1 MYLLGQHVQYILYT
15 GGGVVM
21 ETRFAVMK
29 DRLVG
34 VVDDLSK
41 INSNRDKRLGEITEK
56 LALEQFNLVVMG
68 QFKRGKSTFINALIG
83 AEILPTSI
91 IPLTSIVT
99 ILRYGQKAKAMVRYL
114 DEKEEEI
121 DLPDI
126 PKFVTEKRN
135 PKNKLRV
142 KEVEILFPS
151 DYLKDGVRIIDTPGV
166 GSVFKHNTDVAYA
179 YLPYVDA
186 GVFIVTPDP
195 PLGEAEHRFLT
206 EVREH
211 ADKFIFVL
219 NKTDLVEA
227 SDLSESMDFT
237 TNLIQEDL
245 GQSVNLYP
253 VSAKF
258 ALLGKLKGDTD
269 KLSQS
274 NMLAFEKDLKD
285 FLHHEK
291 GKTFLRSVIGSLL
304 KYTADETMA
313 YKIEQEAARLSVEEL
328 KAKIATFEKY
338 AETAQKDRDRQNF
351 ILEGHMRKL
360 QQKLDDNLAGLAQKD
375 LPVLLKNMEEK
386 FAETTARHI
395 SSHELEKEM
404 EEFVFN
410 EIMVTFNRVRQKEA
424 EKIAGILEQIYLD
437 IAKRTN
443 DIIENIVKMTSDL
456 FQVEL
461 KPFTTVEKLSKKGEF
476 YFLLKDDP
484 GAIELIGLSIRF
496 ALPKFMAK
504 GIILKR
510 MKDTVSGRF
519 ERHCGRVRY
528 DLLRRVEDTS
538 RNFKKALNEKI
549 DLTVSTIREALNRA
563 MALKDQSEKEV
574 SQTLST
580 LSDRLSNVEEI
591 RNQLYSYQKDVSA
604 M

>member
-1 MYLLGQHVQYILYT
+1 
-15 GGGVVM
+15 M

-253 VSAKF
+253 VSAILQMNRS
-258 ALLGKLKGDTD
+258 A
-269 KLSQS
+269 
-274 NMLAFEKDLKD
+274 KD
-285 FLHHEK
+285 
-291 GKTFLRSVIGSLL
+291 G
-304 KYTADETMA
+304 
-313 YKIEQEAARLSVEEL
+313 
-328 KAKIATFEKY
+328 
-338 AETAQKDRDRQNF
+338 
-351 ILEGHMRKL
+351 
-360 QQKLDDNLAGLAQKD
+360 
-375 LPVLLKNMEEK
+375 
-386 FAETTARHI
+386 
-395 SSHELEKEM
+395 
-404 EEFVFN
+404 
-410 EIMVTFNRVRQKEA
+410 
-424 EKIAGILEQIYLD
+424 
-437 IAKRTN
+437 
-443 DIIENIVKMTSDL
+443 
-456 FQVEL
+456 
-461 KPFTTVEKLSKKGEF
+461 
-476 YFLLKDDP
+476 
-484 GAIELIGLSIRF
+484 
-496 ALPKFMAK
+496 
-504 GIILKR
+504 
-510 MKDTVSGRF
+510 
-519 ERHCGRVRY
+519 
-528 DLLRRVEDTS
+528 
-538 RNFKKALNEKI
+538 
-549 DLTVSTIREALNRA
+549 
-563 MALKDQSEKEV
+563 
-574 SQTLST
+574 
-580 LSDRLSNVEEI
+580 
-591 RNQLYSYQKDVSA
+591 
-604 M
+604 

>member
-1 MYLLGQHVQYILYT
+1 
-15 GGGVVM
+15 M
-21 ETRFAVMK
+21 ENEFAEIK
-29 DRLVG
+29 GRLFD

-41 INSNRDKRLGEITEK
+41 INSNMDKRLGEITEK
-56 LALEQFNLVVMG
+56 LTLEQFNLVVMG

-83 AEILPTSI
+83 AKILPTSI
-91 IPLTSIVT
+91 VPLTSIVT
-99 ILRYGQKAKAMVRYL
+99 ILRYGQESKAIVRYL

-121 DLPDI
+121 DLNDI
-126 PKFVTEKRN
+126 PIYVTEKQN
-135 PKNKLRV
+135 PENKLRV
-142 KEVEILFPS
+142 KEVEILYPS

-195 PLGEAEHRFLT
+195 PLGEAEHRFLK

-211 ADKFIFVL
+211 ASKFIFVL

-237 TNLIQEDL
+237 TDLIRKDL
-245 GQSVNLYP
+245 DQSINLYP
-253 VSAKF
+253 ISAKF
-258 ALLGKLKGDTD
+258 ALLGKLDGDTD
-269 KLSQS
+269 KINQS
-274 NMLAFEKDLKD
+274 NMLTLEKDLKH
-285 FLHHEK
+285 FLHNEK

-304 KYTADETMA
+304 KFTADETIA

-328 KAKIATFEKY
+328 KTKISTFEQY
-338 AETAQKDRDRQNF
+338 ADTAQKDRDRQNF
-351 ILEGHMRKL
+351 ILEGHMKKL
-360 QQKLDDNLAGLAQKD
+360 QQKLDDDLAALSKND
-375 LPVLLKNMEEK
+375 LPFLLRKMEEK
-386 FAETTARHI
+386 FAEKTARQI
-395 SSHELEKEM
+395 SSHDLEKQM

-410 EIMVTFNRVRQKEA
+410 EIMVTFNRIRQKEA
-424 EKIAGILEQIYLD
+424 EKIAAILEQIYLD

-461 KPFTTVEKLSKKGEF
+461 QPFTTVEKLSKKGEF

-496 ALPKFMAK
+496 ALPKFITK

-528 DLLRRVEDTS
+528 DLVRRVEDTS
-538 RNFKKALNEKI
+538 RQFRKTLNEKI

-563 MALKDQSEKEV
+563 MNLKDQSEKEV
-574 SQTLST
+574 SQTLSQ
-580 LSDRLSNVEEI
+580 LSDRLSSVEDI
-591 RNQLYSYQKDVSA
+591 RNKLFSYQEDVSKCDLKH
-604 M
+604 

>member
-1 MYLLGQHVQYILYT
+1 
-15 GGGVVM
+15 M
-21 ETRFAVMK
+21 ENQFAVIK
-29 DRLVG
+29 DRLFD

-41 INSNRDKRLGEITEK
+41 VKNNRDKKLGEITEK
-56 LALEQFNLVVMG
+56 LTIEQFNLVVMG
-68 QFKRGKSTFINALIG
+68 QFKRGKSSFINALIG

-99 ILRYGQKAKAMVRYL
+99 ILQYGEESKAIVRYL
-114 DEKEEEI
+114 DETEEEVH
-121 DLPDI
+121 LTDI
-126 PKFVTEKRN
+126 PKFVTEKQN

-142 KEVEILFPS
+142 KEVEILYPS

-195 PLGEAEHRFLT
+195 PLGEAEHRFLK

-219 NKTDLVEA
+219 NKTDLVEE
-227 SDLSESMDFT
+227 SDLYESMDFT
-237 TNLIQEDL
+237 TTLIREDL
-245 GQSVNLYP
+245 GQSINLYP

-258 ALLGKLKGDTD
+258 ALLGKLNNDTD
-269 KLSQS
+269 KLTRS
-274 NMLAFEKDLKD
+274 NILSFEKDLKD
-285 FLHHEK
+285 FLHREK

-313 YKIEQEAARLSVEEL
+313 YKLEQEAARLSVEEL
-328 KAKIATFEKY
+328 RTKIASFEQY
-338 AETAQKDRDRQNF
+338 ADTTQKDRDRQNF
-351 ILEGHMRKL
+351 ILEGHIRKL
-360 QQKLDDNLAGLAQKD
+360 QQKLDDDLAALTLKE
-375 LPVLLKNMEEK
+375 LPVLLKKMEEK
-386 FAETTARHI
+386 FAETTARNI
-395 SSHELEKEM
+395 SSHDLEKDM
-404 EEFVFN
+404 ENFVFN
-410 EIMVTFNRVRQKEA
+410 EIIATFNRVRQKEA
-424 EKIAGILEQIYLD
+424 EKIASILEQIYLD

-443 DIIENIVKMTSDL
+443 DIIENIVNMTSDL

-496 ALPKFMAK
+496 ALPKFMTK

-510 MKDTVSGRF
+510 MKETISGRF

-528 DLLRRVEDTS
+528 DLVRRIDDTS
-538 RNFKKALNEKI
+538 RKFKKTLNEKI
-549 DLTVSTIREALNRA
+549 DLTVTTIREALNRA
-563 MALKDQSEKEV
+563 MALKDQSENEV

-591 RNQLYSYQKDVSA
+591 RNRLFSFQKDVSVL
-604 M
+604 

>member
-1 MYLLGQHVQYILYT
+1 
-15 GGGVVM
+15 M
-21 ETRFAVMK
+21 ETQFAVIK
-29 DRLVG
+29 NRLFD

-83 AEILPTSI
+83 AKILPTSI
-91 IPLTSIVT
+91 VPLTSIVT
-99 ILRYGQKAKAMVRYL
+99 ILRYGQESKAVVRYL

-121 DLPDI
+121 DLNDI
-126 PKFVTEKRN
+126 PKFVTEKQN
-135 PKNKLRV
+135 PKNKFRV

-219 NKTDLVEA
+219 NKIDLVETP
-227 SDLSESMDFT
+227 DLRESMDFT
-237 TNLIQEDL
+237 TNLIREDL
-245 GQSVNLYP
+245 GQSIHLYP
-253 VSAKF
+253 ISAKF
-258 ALLGKLKGDTD
+258 ALSGKLDGDTD
-269 KLSQS
+269 KLSRS
-274 NMLAFEKDLKD
+274 NMATFEKDLKY
-285 FLHHEK
+285 FLHHDK

-328 KAKIATFEKY
+328 KTKISTFEQY
-338 AETAQKDRDRQNF
+338 ADAAQKDRDRQNF
-351 ILEGHMRKL
+351 ILEGHMKKL
-360 QQKLDDNLAGLAQKD
+360 QQKLDDDLADLTRKE
-375 LPVLLKNMEEK
+375 LPVLLKKMEEK
-386 FAETTARHI
+386 FAQTTARPI
-395 SSHELEKEM
+395 SSHDLEKQM
-404 EEFVFN
+404 EDFVFN
-410 EIMVTFNRVRQKEA
+410 EIMATFNRVRQKEA
-424 EKIAGILEQIYLD
+424 EKIAALLEQIYLD

-443 DIIENIVKMTSDL
+443 DIIESIVKMTSDL
-456 FQVEL
+456 FQVAL
-461 KPFTTVEKLSKKGEF
+461 RPFTTVEKLSQKGEF

-484 GAIELIGLSIRF
+484 GAIELIGLSVRF
-496 ALPKFMAK
+496 ALPKFITK

-528 DLLRRVEDTS
+528 DLVRRVEETS
-538 RNFKKALNEKI
+538 RNFKKTLNEKI
-549 DLTVSTIREALNRA
+549 ELTVSTIREALNRA
-563 MALKDQSEKEV
+563 MALKDRSEKEV
-574 SQTLST
+574 SRTLST

-591 RNQLYSYQKDVSA
+591 RNKLFAFQKEVSE